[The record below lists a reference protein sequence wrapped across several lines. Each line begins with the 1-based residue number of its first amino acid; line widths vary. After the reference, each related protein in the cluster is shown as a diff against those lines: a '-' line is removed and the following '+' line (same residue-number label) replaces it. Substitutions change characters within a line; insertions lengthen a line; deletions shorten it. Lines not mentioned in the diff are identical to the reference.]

1 MRLSESENGLMEITR
16 EDWREYRRTKDPR
29 LRDLLI
35 TANIA
40 LVRRIAG
47 RLSLQLPSCVELG
60 DLESAGAVGLLSAV
74 ESYDPEQAA
83 EFATYA
89 QYRIRGAILD
99 DLRAQDFAPRS
110 LRAKAREIEQ
120 ALFKLEGTL
129 EREPTDDEM
138 ATALGM
144 ERDDYWRQLAEIRGM
159 VLTSLDERGTEA
171 DGSESD
177 RPARELAD
185 PAPRD
190 PFTASASKERVRVLG
205 EIIEALPAQE
215 RLALTLYYF
224 EELTMKEIGR
234 VLEVS
239 ESRVSQ
245 IHTSAIL
252 RMRARLLRSKL
263 QRDDLITE
271 ERATFSLRELVLAFL
286 LSLGLLVGGCA
297 KEPVVLH
304 PLQPFVISREGRTVV
319 LPALTPTEDRPLV
332 EAVARLF
339 VLELS
344 DSAIDAR
351 GLDWVREE
359 ARIRGWDTSLSSIEG
374 GVPLRDGEMKLQAI
388 DWTALGVRRALVVN
402 VYGVDQHWEGTA
414 RVTRVGVEA
423 RLIAL
428 PSGVVLWGG
437 KIAPGSAGTA
447 GWSFEHATRIAVR
460 KLAESLR

>member
-1 MRLSESENGLMEITR
+1 MRLVESVNGLMEITR

-40 LVRRIAG
+40 LVRKIAG

-89 QYRIRGAILD
+89 QHRIRGAILD

-129 EREPTDDEM
+129 GREPTDDEV

-144 ERDDYWRQLAEIRGM
+144 ERDAYWQQLGEIRGM
-159 VLTSLDERGTEA
+159 VMVSLDERGTEA

-177 RPARELAD
+177 RLARELPD
-185 PAPRD
+185 PVPQD
-190 PFTASASKERVRVLG
+190 PFTAAAFKERVRLLG
-205 EIIEALPAQE
+205 EIIEGLPAQE
-215 RLALTLYYF
+215 RLVLTLYYF

-234 VLEVS
+234 VIEVS

-245 IHTSAIL
+245 IHTAAIL
-252 RMRARLLRSKL
+252 RMRARLLRIKL

-271 ERATFSLRELVLAFL
+271 ESATFTLRELVLAIL

-297 KEPVVLH
+297 APVTLR
-304 PLQPFVISREGRTVV
+304 PLQPVVIPREGRTVV
-319 LPALTPTEDRPLV
+319 MPALAPTEDRPLV

-344 DSAIDAR
+344 HSAIDAR

-359 ARIRGWDTSLSSIEG
+359 ARARGWDTSLSSIEE

-388 DWTALGVRRALVVN
+388 DWAALGVRRALVVN
-402 VYGVDQHWEGTA
+402 VYGVDQQWEGTA

-428 PSGVVLWGG
+428 PSGVLLWAG

-460 KLAESLR
+460 RLAESLR

>member
-1 MRLSESENGLMEITR
+1 MGITR
-16 EDWREYRRTKDPR
+16 EDWREYRRTKDPG

-40 LVRRIAG
+40 LVRQVAG
-47 RLSLQLPSCVELG
+47 RLSLQLPSCVELD
-60 DLESAGAVGLLSAV
+60 DLESAGTVGLLSAV

-89 QYRIRGAILD
+89 QHRIRGAILD

-120 ALFKLEGTL
+120 ALFKLEGSIG
-129 EREPTDDEM
+129 REPTDDEV

-144 ERDDYWRQLAEIRGM
+144 ERDAYLRQLGEIRGM
-159 VLTSLDERGTEA
+159 VLMSLDERATEGE
-171 DGSESD
+171 GSEND
-177 RPARELAD
+177 RFVRELPD

-190 PFTASASKERVRVLG
+190 PFIAAASKERVQLLG
-205 EIIEALPAQE
+205 EIIEGLPTQE
-215 RLALTLYYF
+215 RLVLTLYYV

-234 VLEVS
+234 VIEVS

-252 RMRARLLRSKL
+252 RMRARLLRIKL
-263 QRDDLITE
+263 QRDDMITE
-271 ERATFSLRELVLAFL
+271 ESATFTLREMVLAIF

-297 KEPVVLH
+297 SPATRPTLQPVVI
-304 PLQPFVISREGRTVV
+304 PREGRIVV
-319 LPALTPTEDRPLV
+319 IPALAPVEDRPLV

-344 DSAIDAR
+344 RSGIEIR
-351 GLDWVREE
+351 GWEWVREE
-359 ARIRGWDTSLSSIEG
+359 ARARGWDTSLSSLTEEAL
-374 GVPLRDGEMKLQAI
+374 LRKGETKPAAV
-388 DWTALGVRRALVVN
+388 DWEVLGVRRALVVN
-402 VYGVDQHWEGTA
+402 VYGVDQHWVGTA
-414 RVTRVGVEA
+414 RATRVGVEA

-428 PSGVVLWGG
+428 PSGVLLWAG

-447 GWSFEHATRIAVR
+447 GWSFEHATRLAVQR
-460 KLAESLR
+460 LAESLQ

>member
-1 MRLSESENGLMEITR
+1 MRLVESVDGLMEITR
-16 EDWREYRRTKDPR
+16 EDWREYRCTKDPR

-40 LVRRIAG
+40 LVRKVAG

-74 ESYDPEQAA
+74 EGYDPEQEA

-89 QYRIRGAILD
+89 QHRIRGAILD

-110 LRAKAREIEQ
+110 LRAKAREMERT
-120 ALFKLEGTL
+120 LFKLEGTL

-144 ERDDYWRQLAEIRGM
+144 EQDAYLRQLGEIRGM
-159 VLTSLDERGTEA
+159 VLISLNEPGTEA

-177 RPARELAD
+177 RLTRELPD

-190 PFTASASKERVRVLG
+190 PFTAVALKERVRLLG
-205 EIIEALPAQE
+205 GIIERLPDQE
-215 RLALTLYYF
+215 RLVLTLYYF

-234 VLEVS
+234 VLEVT

-252 RMRARLLRSKL
+252 RMRTKLLRVKL

-271 ERATFSLRELVLAFL
+271 ESATVTLRALALAIF

-297 KEPVVLH
+297 EPVALR
-304 PLQPFVISREGRTVV
+304 PLQPIVIPGEGRTVV
-319 LPALTPTEDRPLV
+319 MPALASTEDRPLV

-344 DSAIDAR
+344 HSAIDAR

-359 ARIRGWDTSLSSIEG
+359 ARAHGWDTSLSSIEE
-374 GVPLRDGEMKLQAI
+374 GVPLRDGDMKLQAI
-388 DWTALGVRRALVVN
+388 DWSVLGVRRALVVN
-402 VYGVDQHWEGTA
+402 VYGVDQHWEGST

-428 PSGVVLWGG
+428 PSGVLLWAG

-447 GWSFEHATRIAVR
+447 GWSFERATRIAVR
-460 KLAESLR
+460 RLADSLR